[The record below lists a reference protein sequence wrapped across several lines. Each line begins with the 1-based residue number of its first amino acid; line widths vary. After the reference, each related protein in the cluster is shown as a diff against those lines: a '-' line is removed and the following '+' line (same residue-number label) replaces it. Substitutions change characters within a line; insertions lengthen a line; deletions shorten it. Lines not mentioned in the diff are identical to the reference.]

1 MYGWRQQPDRDISRE
16 ERGSSRRCGD
26 LGTGTACRQRDH
38 GQPRRR
44 RTGSRLRAM
53 SATRA
58 TSRPA
63 SIAPGSLSATGG
75 TTPYWSP
82 GPDLSYGERV
92 QVWYYRDHATLQ
104 EALQANLG
112 RWAHAAVITG
122 DVWFAELDAGSSGR
136 LGVDGPTPTGVA
148 EAARPGGESLALRLR
163 PVDPR
168 PSCRESGIEPVK
180 STAGVTV

>member
-44 RTGSRLRAM
+44 PYRLATAGDVGYSRNDQASLD
-53 SATRA
+53 SAWLA
-58 TSRPA
+58 V
-63 SIAPGSLSATGG
+63 GHWGY
-75 TTPYWSP
+75 PYWSP

-112 RWAHAAVITG
+112 RSAHAAVITG

-136 LGVDGPTPTGVA
+136 LGVDGPTPTSVA
-148 EAARPGGESLALRLR
+148 VALRPGGESLALRLR